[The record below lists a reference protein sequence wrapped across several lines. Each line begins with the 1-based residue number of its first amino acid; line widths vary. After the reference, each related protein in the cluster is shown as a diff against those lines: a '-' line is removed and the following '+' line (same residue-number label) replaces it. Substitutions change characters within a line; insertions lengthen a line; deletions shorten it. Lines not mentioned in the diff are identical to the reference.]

1 MYCTVY
7 PPQQHH
13 HNTETRNVRT
23 SGLAEPYH
31 YNSWFGFVKKLLSS
45 NTPCN
50 FSSSYKPISYFIEK
64 QGLILE

>member
-1 MYCTVY
+1 MKHLGSLIMYCTVY

-13 HNTETRNVRT
+13 HNTETRFHIIIIH
-23 SGLAEPYH
+23 GLDLL
-31 YNSWFGFVKKLLSS
+31 KKLLSS

-64 QGLILE
+64 QALILE